1 MKRLTLAVLMLAA
14 LSACS
19 EKKQPESAATGP
31 AETQQAAPAA
41 TEAPASAPEASAA
54 TAPATSAAETQA
66 SAAAAPETSAAET
79 QAAAAPAAAGG
90 PTGRVFVTNEKG
102 NSVSVIDP
110 ATNAVIGTI
119 DVGIQPRGIGKSP
132 DGSEIYVALGEEG
145 KIAVIDPKEMKLV
158 RKFDSGPDPEA
169 FGVHPDGNIYISME
183 NDAKAAVYNPKTGE
197 QIALVDVGLEPEG
210 VAVSPDGSKVIVTS
224 ESTNM
229 LHVISVPDH
238 KLVANILVGSRPRAA
253 TFSKDGKWAYASAE
267 IGGEV
272 KRVDMT
278 TYKVDKV
285 TSIGEE
291 DAKPKDVMLSNDQK
305 TLYVAGGRAN
315 KIFLFDA
322 ESMELK
328 SSIPVGNRVWGLA
341 LSKDGS
347 RLYTTDGGSDQISVI
362 DTAKN
367 EVIATIPVGKAPWG
381 VVVDD

>member
-19 EKKQPESAATGP
+19 EKKQPETAVTEP

-41 TEAPASAPEASAA
+41 TEAPASAAEAASPAAPESAA
-54 TAPATSAAETQA
+54 AAEAPAAETQ
-66 SAAAAPETSAAET
+66 
-79 QAAAAPAAAGG
+79 QAAPAAAGG
-90 PTGRVFVTNEKG
+90 PTGRVFVTNERG

-110 ATNAVIGTI
+110 ANNTVIATI
-119 DVGIQPRGIGKSP
+119 DVGAQPRGIGKSP

-145 KIAVIDPKEMKLV
+145 KIAVVDPKEMKLV

-183 NDAKAAVYNPKTGE
+183 ADAKAAVYNPKTGE

-238 KLVANILVGSRPRAA
+238 QLVANILVGSRPRAA
-253 TFSKDGKWAYASAE
+253 TFSRDGKWAYASAE

-272 KRVDMT
+272 KRVNMT
-278 TYKVDKV
+278 THEVDKV
-285 TSIGEE
+285 TSIGEDE
-291 DAKPKDVMLSNDQK
+291 AKPKDVLLSNDEK

-322 ESMELK
+322 ESMELR

-347 RLYTTDGGSDQISVI
+347 RLYTTDGGSDQVSVI

-367 EVIATIPVGKAPWG
+367 EVVATIAVGKAPWG